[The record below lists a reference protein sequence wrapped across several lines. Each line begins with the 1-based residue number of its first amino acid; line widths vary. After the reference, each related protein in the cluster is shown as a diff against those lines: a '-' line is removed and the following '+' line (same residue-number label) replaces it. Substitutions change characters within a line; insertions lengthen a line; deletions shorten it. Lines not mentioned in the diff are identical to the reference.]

1 MQNCHIAAALP
12 PANCHTTPGSI
23 IVILIL
29 VTIVVINIDN
39 HICHNRYSNFN
50 FPSAIINSCIRE
62 YWRSCIYW
70 KMVKGHR
77 LCITYHI
84 TSQFASSIVS
94 VPFFSRSYLIRK
106 AVEYFEYF
114 CSRQQRQFYSLLV
127 SQHGLAQ
134 LTGLL

>member
-62 YWRSCIYW
+62 YWRSCIYC

-94 VPFFSRSYLIRK
+94 VPFFYRSYLIRK
-106 AVEYFEYF
+106 RWNTLNISVPGSKGNFTAYWFL
-114 CSRQQRQFYSLLV
+114 SMASL
-127 SQHGLAQ
+127 S
-134 LTGLL
+134 